1 MTLVVHDLSCIRQ
14 ERQIFSNLSLSLS
27 KGELLWVKGRN
38 GAGKSSLLRVL
49 ANLLPSP
56 TGRIE
61 WMGEDIVEEPALY
74 LQNIRYVGHQDGLKT
89 VFTPRENLQFWVD
102 YMGAGDVEAALDAL
116 ELQTIADSPVRILSA
131 GQKKRTQLAKLLA
144 TPARLWILDEPIS
157 SLDVHFIDLF
167 RQILTKHIA
176 AGGMALLATHQD
188 LEIAGTQVLDLD
200 ALRGSNA

>member
-61 WMGEDIVEEPALY
+61 WMGEDIAEEPAPY

>member
-1 MTLVVHDLSCIRQ
+1 MTLVAHDLSCIRQ

-61 WMGEDIVEEPALY
+61 WMGEDIAEEPALF

-102 YMGAGDVEAALDAL
+102 YMGAGDVEAALGAL

>member
-61 WMGEDIVEEPALY
+61 WMGEDIAEEPALF

-102 YMGAGDVEAALDAL
+102 YMGAGDVEAALGAL